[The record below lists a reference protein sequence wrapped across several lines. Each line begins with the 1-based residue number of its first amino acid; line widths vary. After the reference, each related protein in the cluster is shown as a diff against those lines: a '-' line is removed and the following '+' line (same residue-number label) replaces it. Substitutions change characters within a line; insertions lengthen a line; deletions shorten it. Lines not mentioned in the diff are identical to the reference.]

1 MYLSLVVVLPLAAVV
16 WRSGRDGWAAFWHS
30 ATTPQALAA
39 LRLTFTVALAVV
51 AVNAVVGTLIAWVL
65 VRDQFPGKAVVGA
78 LIDLPFALPT
88 IVAGVT
94 LLALYGRSSPVGI
107 NLAYSR
113 PGVWLAL
120 AFVTL
125 PFVVRSVQPVLLSIE
140 PDMEEAA
147 RSLGAG
153 PFTSFR
159 RILLP
164 TITPALLAGAA
175 LAFARAVGEFGSVV
189 ILSGNI
195 PYRTEVAS
203 LHAFWLSLRI
213 AGIAVPLN
221 TLFGVACAVV
231 LVRHRFPGKRLL
243 DAFIDLPF
251 AISPVVIGLALVLVY
266 GQAGWLGGWLAE
278 RGVQVIFSLPGMV
291 LATVFVSL
299 PYVARAVAPVLREV
313 GTEQEEAAWTLGASS
328 LRSFLQ
334 VTQPQVRWGVAY
346 GVVLTTARALGEF
359 GAVTIVSGRLAGQ
372 TETMTLYVEDRFEG
386 FDLVG
391 AYAAALVLAGLALLI
406 LLAMTGLDRRGST

>member
-1 MYLSLVVVLPLAAVV
+1 MRSRAPAKYRRRLRLRWASRERAAGAPWVLGRRSGAGRYLLRAVALGYLAAVLLVPVGAVV
-16 WRSGRDGWAAFWHS
+16 WRALGDGVAPVWQAV
-30 ATTPQALAA
+30 TTPDA
-39 LRLTFTVALAVV
+39 
-51 AVNAVVGTLIAWVL
+51 
-65 VRDQFPGKAVVGA
+65 
-78 LIDLPFALPT
+78 
-88 IVAGVT
+88 
-94 LLALYGRSSPVGI
+94 
-107 NLAYSR
+107 
-113 PGVWLAL
+113 
-120 AFVTL
+120 
-125 PFVVRSVQPVLLSIE
+125 
-140 PDMEEAA
+140 
-147 RSLGAG
+147 
-153 PFTSFR
+153 
-159 RILLP
+159 
-164 TITPALLAGAA
+164 
-175 LAFARAVGEFGSVV
+175 
-189 ILSGNI
+189 
-195 PYRTEVAS
+195 
-203 LHAFWLSLRI
+203 LHAFWLSLLI

-334 VTQPQVRWGVAY
+334 VTLPQVRWGVAY

-372 TETMTLYVEDRFEG
+372 TETLTLYVENRFQA
-386 FDLVG
+386 FDLTG
-391 AYAAALVLAGLALLI
+391 AYAASLLLAALALLV
-406 LLAMTGLDRRGST
+406 LLAMTRLQKEGR

>member
-1 MYLSLVVVLPLAAVV
+1 MPTSAGRYLLRVVALGYLAAVLLVPVGAVV
-16 WRSGRDGWAAFWHS
+16 WRALGDGVAPVWQAV
-30 ATTPQALAA
+30 TTPDA
-39 LRLTFTVALAVV
+39 
-51 AVNAVVGTLIAWVL
+51 
-65 VRDQFPGKAVVGA
+65 
-78 LIDLPFALPT
+78 
-88 IVAGVT
+88 
-94 LLALYGRSSPVGI
+94 
-107 NLAYSR
+107 
-113 PGVWLAL
+113 
-120 AFVTL
+120 
-125 PFVVRSVQPVLLSIE
+125 
-140 PDMEEAA
+140 
-147 RSLGAG
+147 
-153 PFTSFR
+153 
-159 RILLP
+159 
-164 TITPALLAGAA
+164 
-175 LAFARAVGEFGSVV
+175 
-189 ILSGNI
+189 
-195 PYRTEVAS
+195 
-203 LHAFWLSLRI
+203 LHAFWLSLLI

-334 VTQPQVRWGVAY
+334 VTLPQVRWGVAY

-372 TETMTLYVEDRFEG
+372 TETLTLYIENRFEA
-386 FDLVG
+386 FDLTG
-391 AYAAALVLAGLALLI
+391 AYAASLLLAALALLV
-406 LLAMTGLDRRGST
+406 LLAMTRLQKEGR

>member
-1 MYLSLVVVLPLAAVV
+1 MRSSGGRYLLRVVALGYLAAVLLVPVGAVAWRALGDGVAPV
-16 WRSGRDGWAAFWHS
+16 WQAV
-30 ATTPQALAA
+30 TTPDA
-39 LRLTFTVALAVV
+39 
-51 AVNAVVGTLIAWVL
+51 
-65 VRDQFPGKAVVGA
+65 
-78 LIDLPFALPT
+78 
-88 IVAGVT
+88 
-94 LLALYGRSSPVGI
+94 
-107 NLAYSR
+107 
-113 PGVWLAL
+113 
-120 AFVTL
+120 
-125 PFVVRSVQPVLLSIE
+125 
-140 PDMEEAA
+140 
-147 RSLGAG
+147 
-153 PFTSFR
+153 
-159 RILLP
+159 
-164 TITPALLAGAA
+164 
-175 LAFARAVGEFGSVV
+175 
-189 ILSGNI
+189 
-195 PYRTEVAS
+195 
-203 LHAFWLSLRI
+203 LHAFWLSLLI

-334 VTQPQVRWGVAY
+334 VTLPQVRWGVAY

-372 TETMTLYVEDRFEG
+372 TETLTLYVENRFQA
-386 FDLVG
+386 FDLTG
-391 AYAAALVLAGLALLI
+391 AYAASLLLAALALLV
-406 LLAMTGLDRRGST
+406 LLAMTRLQKEGR

>member
-1 MYLSLVVVLPLAAVV
+1 MRRRAPAKYRRRLRLRWASRERAAGAPWVLGRRSGAGRYLLRAVALGYLAAVLLVPVGAVV
-16 WRSGRDGWAAFWHS
+16 WQALGDGVAPVWQAV
-30 ATTPQALAA
+30 TTPDA
-39 LRLTFTVALAVV
+39 
-51 AVNAVVGTLIAWVL
+51 
-65 VRDQFPGKAVVGA
+65 
-78 LIDLPFALPT
+78 
-88 IVAGVT
+88 
-94 LLALYGRSSPVGI
+94 
-107 NLAYSR
+107 
-113 PGVWLAL
+113 
-120 AFVTL
+120 
-125 PFVVRSVQPVLLSIE
+125 
-140 PDMEEAA
+140 
-147 RSLGAG
+147 
-153 PFTSFR
+153 
-159 RILLP
+159 
-164 TITPALLAGAA
+164 
-175 LAFARAVGEFGSVV
+175 
-189 ILSGNI
+189 
-195 PYRTEVAS
+195 
-203 LHAFWLSLRI
+203 LHAFWLSLLI

-334 VTQPQVRWGVAY
+334 VTLPQVRWGVAY

-372 TETMTLYVEDRFEG
+372 TETLTLYVENRFEA
-386 FDLVG
+386 FDLTG
-391 AYAAALVLAGLALLI
+391 AYAASLLLAALALLV
-406 LLAMTGLDRRGST
+406 LLAMTRLQKEGR

>member
-1 MYLSLVVVLPLAAVV
+1 MRSSAPAKYRRRLRLRWASRERAAGAPWVLGRRSGAGRYLLRAVALGYLAAVLLVPVGAVV
-16 WRSGRDGWAAFWHS
+16 WRALCDGVAPVWQAV
-30 ATTPQALAA
+30 TTPDA
-39 LRLTFTVALAVV
+39 
-51 AVNAVVGTLIAWVL
+51 
-65 VRDQFPGKAVVGA
+65 
-78 LIDLPFALPT
+78 
-88 IVAGVT
+88 
-94 LLALYGRSSPVGI
+94 
-107 NLAYSR
+107 
-113 PGVWLAL
+113 
-120 AFVTL
+120 
-125 PFVVRSVQPVLLSIE
+125 
-140 PDMEEAA
+140 
-147 RSLGAG
+147 
-153 PFTSFR
+153 
-159 RILLP
+159 
-164 TITPALLAGAA
+164 
-175 LAFARAVGEFGSVV
+175 
-189 ILSGNI
+189 
-195 PYRTEVAS
+195 
-203 LHAFWLSLRI
+203 LHAFWLSLLI

-334 VTQPQVRWGVAY
+334 VTLPQVRWGVAY

-372 TETMTLYVEDRFEG
+372 TETLTLYVENRFQA
-386 FDLVG
+386 FDLTG
-391 AYAAALVLAGLALLI
+391 AYAASLLLAALALLV
-406 LLAMTGLDRRGST
+406 LLAMTRLQKEGR